1 MVRVGLIGFG
11 MAGQAFHAPVI
22 RGVPGMEL
30 ACILERKGTRAR
42 EKYPEVRVARTIEEL
57 LAEKEI
63 QLCVIATPN
72 DSHYELARACL
83 LAGRDVV
90 VDKPFAPTLAESEEL
105 VRLAAERGRLI
116 TVYQD
121 RRWDGDF
128 GTVKKIVQSGRLGT
142 IVEYECR
149 FDRFRPEPK
158 ANAWRERAGQP
169 GAGVLFD
176 LGPHVIDQALVLFGE
191 PRAITASAFCERET
205 SRVDDSFDVCLEY
218 PALRAMGRARIIA
231 FAPGPHF
238 LLHGTKGSFVKY
250 GMDPQEARL
259 RGENFPQGTDW
270 GADWGEEA
278 EALWGTLSMVG
289 EPSVKIKTERGD
301 YRGFYANVRD
311 AIEKKAALDVTPEQA
326 LRTMR
331 AVMLAHKSSR
341 ERCRRAGSVIC
352 KLSGSGPF
360 SDLQDRDNQGSIF
373 LRPNLQSAAQHQ
385 F

>member
-22 RGVPGMEL
+22 NGVPGMEL
-30 ACILERKGTRAR
+30 ACILERRGNNAK
-42 EKYPEVRVARTIEEL
+42 EKYPDVRVARTLDEL
-57 LAEKEI
+57 LADKEI

-72 DSHYELARACL
+72 DSHYEYARACL

-90 VDKPFAPTLAESEEL
+90 VDKPFAPTLLESEEL

-128 GTVKKIVQSGRLGT
+128 HTIKKLVQSERLGK

-149 FDRFRPEPK
+149 YDRFRLEPK
-158 ANAWRERAGQP
+158 TNAWRERASQP
-169 GAGVLFD
+169 AAGVLFD
-176 LGPHVIDQALVLFGE
+176 LGPHVVDQALVLFGE
-191 PRAITASAFCERET
+191 PKSITASAFCQRET
-205 SRVDDSFDVCLEY
+205 SQVDDAFDVCMEY
-218 PALRAMGRARIIA
+218 DGLRTMGRARIIA

-238 LLHGTKGSFVKY
+238 LIHGTKGSFVKY

-259 RGENFPQGTDW
+259 RGENYPKGKDW
-270 GADWGEEA
+270 GADWGLESEE
-278 EALWGTLSMVG
+278 LWGTLSLVG
-289 EPSVKIKTERGD
+289 EPSVKVKTERGD

-311 AIEKKAALDVTPEQA
+311 AIEKKAALNVTPEQA

-331 AVMLAHKSSR
+331 AVILAHKSSR
-341 ERCRRAGSVIC
+341 EQRTVGWNEKAE
-352 KLSGSGPF
+352 
-360 SDLQDRDNQGSIF
+360 
-373 LRPNLQSAAQHQ
+373 
-385 F
+385 

>member
-1 MVRVGLIGFG
+1 MVRVGLLGFG
-11 MAGQAFHAPVI
+11 LAGQAFHAPII

-30 ACILERKGTRAR
+30 ACILERKGTQAQ

-57 LAEKEI
+57 LADREI

-83 LAGRDVV
+83 LAGRDVA
-90 VDKPFAPTLAESEEL
+90 VDKPFAPTLGEAEEL

-116 TVYQD
+116 TVYQN
-121 RRWDGDF
+121 RRFDGDF
-128 GTVKKIVQSGRLGT
+128 GTVKKLVQSGRLGT
-142 IVEYECR
+142 VVEYESR
-149 FDRFRPEPK
+149 FDRFRLEAK
-158 ANAWRERAGQP
+158 NSWRERADHP

-176 LGPHVIDQALVLFGE
+176 LGPHLIDQALVLFGE
-191 PRAITASAFCERET
+191 PKAITASAFCQREI

-218 PALRAMGRARIIA
+218 PALRAILRGRIIA

-259 RGENFPQGTDW
+259 RGENFPQGQDW

-278 EALWGTLSMVG
+278 EELWGTLSLVG
-289 EPSVKIKTERGD
+289 EPSVKVKTDRGD

-311 AIEKKAALDVTPEQA
+311 AIEKKTALEVMPEQA

-341 ERCRRAGSVIC
+341 ERRTVEW
-352 KLSGSGPF
+352 
-360 SDLQDRDNQGSIF
+360 DE
-373 LRPNLQSAAQHQ
+373 AAE
-385 F
+385 

>member
-11 MAGQAFHAPVI
+11 LAGQSFHAPVI

-30 ACILERKGTRAR
+30 ACILERRGTRAR
-42 EKYPEVRVARTIEEL
+42 GKYPEVRVARTLEEL
-57 LAEKEI
+57 LADKEI
-63 QLCVIATPN
+63 QLCVVATPN
-72 DSHYELARACL
+72 DSHFEYAQACL

-105 VRLAAERGRLI
+105 VRLAAECGRLI

-128 GTVKKIVQSGRLGT
+128 ATLKKIVASGKLGT

-149 FDRFRPEPK
+149 FDRFRPEAK
-158 ANAWRERAGQP
+158 ANAWRERADQP

-191 PRAITASAFCERET
+191 PRAITASAFCQRET
-205 SRVDDSFDVCLEY
+205 SQVDDAFDVCMEHTNSGSG
-218 PALRAMGRARIIA
+218 LRAMGRARIIA
-231 FAPGPHF
+231 YAPGPHF
-238 LLHGTKGSFVKY
+238 LIHGTNGSFVKY
-250 GMDPQEARL
+250 GMDPQEVRL
-259 RGENFPQGTDW
+259 RAENCPDGLDW
-270 GADWGEEA
+270 GADWGVETED
-278 EALWGTLSMVG
+278 LWGTLSLVG
-289 EPSVKIKTERGD
+289 EPSVKVKTERGD

-341 ERCRRAGSVIC
+341 ERRTVEWGEAVE
-352 KLSGSGPF
+352 
-360 SDLQDRDNQGSIF
+360 
-373 LRPNLQSAAQHQ
+373 
-385 F
+385 

>member
-1 MVRVGLIGFG
+1 MKERFMVRVGLIGFG

-22 RGVPGMEL
+22 NGVPGMEL
-30 ACILERKGTRAR
+30 ACILERHGSNAK
-42 EKYPEVRVARTIEEL
+42 EKYPDVRVARTLDEF
-57 LAEKEI
+57 LADKEI

-72 DSHYELARACL
+72 DSHYEYARACL

-90 VDKPFAPTLAESEEL
+90 VDKPFAPTLRESEEL

-128 GTVKKIVQSGRLGT
+128 HTIKKLVQSGRLGK

-149 FDRFRPEPK
+149 YDRFRLEPK

-169 GAGVLFD
+169 AAGVLFD
-176 LGPHVIDQALVLFGE
+176 LGPHVVDQALVLFGE
-191 PRAITASAFCERET
+191 PKSITASAFCQRET
-205 SRVDDSFDVCLEY
+205 SQVDDAFDVCMEY
-218 PALRAMGRARIIA
+218 DGLRTMGRARIIA

-238 LLHGTKGSFVKY
+238 LIHGTRGSFVKY

-259 RGENFPQGTDW
+259 RGENYPKGKDW
-270 GADWGEEA
+270 GAGWGLESEE
-278 EALWGTLSMVG
+278 LWGTLSLVG
-289 EPSVKIKTERGD
+289 EPSVKVKTERGD

-331 AVMLAHKSSR
+331 AVILAHKSSG
-341 ERCRRAGSVIC
+341 ERRTVAW
-352 KLSGSGPF
+352 
-360 SDLQDRDNQGSIF
+360 DE
-373 LRPNLQSAAQHQ
+373 ATE
-385 F
+385 

>member
-11 MAGQAFHAPVI
+11 LAGQAFHAPVI

-30 ACILERKGTRAR
+30 ACILERHGKRAQER
-42 EKYPEVRVARTIEEL
+42 YPEVRVARSLEEL
-57 LAEKEI
+57 LEDQGI
-63 QLCVIATPN
+63 QLCVVATPN
-72 DSHYELARACL
+72 DSHFDYARACL

-90 VDKPFAPTLAESEEL
+90 VDKPFAPTLRESEEL

-121 RRWDGDF
+121 RRYDGDF
-128 GTVKKIVQSGRLGT
+128 ETVRKIVQSGRLGS
-142 IVEYECR
+142 VAEYECR
-149 FDRFRPEPK
+149 FDRFRLEPK
-158 ANAWRERAGQP
+158 ANAWRERADQP

-191 PRAITASAFCERET
+191 PRAITASAFCQRET
-205 SRVDDSFDVCLEY
+205 SQVDDAFDVCMEY
-218 PALRAMGRARIIA
+218 PNSGAGLRAMGRARIIA
-231 FAPGPHF
+231 YAPGPHF
-238 LLHGTKGSFVKY
+238 LIHGTKGSFVKC

-259 RGENFPQGTDW
+259 RGGNLPDGLDW
-270 GADWGEEA
+270 GADWGVEDEQW
-278 EALWGTLSMVG
+278 WGTLSRVG
-289 EPSVKIKTERGD
+289 EPNVKVKTERGD

-341 ERCRRAGSVIC
+341 ERRTVEWGETV
-352 KLSGSGPF
+352 
-360 SDLQDRDNQGSIF
+360 D
-373 LRPNLQSAAQHQ
+373 
-385 F
+385 

>member
-11 MAGQAFHAPVI
+11 LAGQAFHAPVI

-30 ACILERKGTRAR
+30 GCILERRGTRAR

-57 LAEKEI
+57 LLDEEI
-63 QLCVIATPN
+63 RLCVVATPN
-72 DSHYELARACL
+72 DSHFELARACL

-105 VRLAAERGRLI
+105 VRLARERGRLI

-128 GTVKKIVQSGRLGT
+128 FTVKKLVASGKLGK

-149 FDRFRPEPK
+149 FDRFRLEPK
-158 ANAWRERAGQP
+158 ANAWRERADQP

-191 PRAITASAFCERET
+191 PRTITASAFCQRET
-205 SRVDDSFDVCLEY
+205 SQVDDSFDVCMEY
-218 PALRAMGRARIIA
+218 TGLRAMGRARIIA

-238 LLHGTKGSFVKY
+238 LIHGTKGSFVKC

-259 RGENFPQGTDW
+259 RGENVPDGTDW

-278 EALWGTLSMVG
+278 ESFWGTLSVVG
-289 EPSVKIKTERGD
+289 EPSVKVKTERGD
-301 YRGFYANVRD
+301 YRGFYADVRD
-311 AIEKKAALDVTPEQA
+311 AIEKKVPLDVTPEQA

-341 ERCRRAGSVIC
+341 EKRTVEWGETVE
-352 KLSGSGPF
+352 
-360 SDLQDRDNQGSIF
+360 
-373 LRPNLQSAAQHQ
+373 
-385 F
+385 

>member
-11 MAGQAFHAPVI
+11 LAGQAFHAPVI
-22 RGVPGMEL
+22 GGVRGMEL
-30 ACILERKGTRAR
+30 ACILERRGTRAR
-42 EKYPEVRVARTIEEL
+42 EKYTDVRVARNLDEL
-57 LAEKEI
+57 LEDKEI
-63 QLCVIATPN
+63 QLCVVATPN
-72 DSHYELARACL
+72 DSHYEYARACL

-90 VDKPFAPTLAESEEL
+90 VDKPFAPTLKESEDL
-105 VRLAAERGRLI
+105 VSLAAERGRLI

-128 GTVKKIVQSGRLGT
+128 QTVKKIGASGKLGT
-142 IVEYECR
+142 VVEFEAR

-158 ANAWRERAGQP
+158 ANAWRERAEHP

-191 PRAITASAFCERET
+191 PQAITASAFCQRKT
-205 SRVDDSFDVCLEY
+205 SRVDDAFDVCLEY
-218 PALRAMGRARIIA
+218 PGLRAMARARILA
-231 FAPGPHF
+231 YAPGPHL

-259 RGENFPQGTDW
+259 RGENVPQGFDW

-278 EALWGTLSMVG
+278 EEWWGTLSVVG
-289 EPSVKIKTERGD
+289 EPSVKVKTDRGD
-301 YRGFYANVRD
+301 YRGFYENVRD
-311 AIEKKAALDVTPEQA
+311 AIEKKAPLEVTPEQA

-341 ERCRRAGSVIC
+341 EKRTVEWGE
-352 KLSGSGPF
+352 
-360 SDLQDRDNQGSIF
+360 
-373 LRPNLQSAAQHQ
+373 AAE
-385 F
+385 